1 MLKTIHAQEGKKAA
15 RKKAKAVVE
24 ELRSM
29 KMKEVAIEDTSIA
42 GWVCSSQSLQ
52 IILRKIWGLLTKS
65 ICPKIALE
73 KV

>member
-42 GWVCSSQSLQ
+42 GWVCSSQSL
-52 IILRKIWGLLTKS
+52 
-65 ICPKIALE
+65 
-73 KV
+73 